1 MKQAAVLFALVAV
14 FAFSSA
20 QACDWMKRSTKIN
33 YAEVEKTET
42 TENKVADKA
51 PAVELED
58 GKEVVTVV
66 TPATGTN

>member
-1 MKQAAVLFALVAV
+1 MFMKKAAVLFALVTV

-33 YAEVEKTET
+33 YAKVEKTED
-42 TENKVADKA
+42 KVAEKA
-51 PAVELED
+51 PVVDLED
-58 GKEVVTVV
+58 GKEVVTVT